1 MLRLYC
7 GSWIKQEIQYKIDG
21 QQNMLCQMFYFQ
33 SSDKEKDMRDTFNV
47 MDKDGEGFITAAAM
61 KVVVTK
67 LGK

>member
-1 MLRLYC
+1 MGNMGNMLRQ
-7 GSWIKQEIQYKIDG
+7 I
-21 QQNMLCQMFYFQ
+21 FYLQ